1 MIDLF
6 RHTLATLAYRAGR
19 ALFGAPPKFGEY
31 RADETSRSPAEIVA
45 HMCDLMDWALSIAE
59 GTETWHNSEP
69 LPYAQGVN
77 RFFEALE
84 RFDQRVDAGGLS
96 AEMEAKL
103 FQGPVADA
111 LTHTGQIAML
121 RRMAGHKIAGEN
133 YYVAEIVQGRIR
145 LGAQAAPRRVF

>member
-19 ALFGAPPKFGEY
+19 AMYGAPPKFGEY
-31 RADETSRSPAEIVA
+31 RADETSRTPAEIVA
-45 HMCDLMDWALSIAE
+45 HMGDLMDWALSIADGKE
-59 GTETWHNSEP
+59 KWHDSAS
-69 LPYAQGVN
+69 LGYAQDVQ
-77 RFFEALE
+77 RFFDALE
-84 RFDQRVDAGGLS
+84 RFDHRVDAAGLS

-121 RRMAGHKIAGEN
+121 RRMAGHKIPGEN

-145 LGAQAAPRRVF
+145 LGAQAPPRRVF